1 MSTAVPI
8 TGSTPAPA
16 RPGVPSRTADRVGR
30 GLLVLDALAALAAF
44 AGGLAAIA
52 TAPPDLLVV
61 EGWRTFGYL
70 VFVGLWTMLVLRPRG
85 APGVWELVFLHKV
98 AMVVFTLAVLDA
110 PGAVTALGV
119 DAVLVVTTAV
129 AYVLTRGWLSW
140 RPAASPHRV

>member
-1 MSTAVPI
+1 MSTAVPG
-8 TGSTPAPA
+8 TAPATAPA
-16 RPGVPSRTADRVGR
+16 RPDAPGRTADRVGR

-44 AGGLAAIA
+44 AGGLAAVA

-85 APGVWELVFLHKV
+85 APGVWELVFLHKI
-98 AMVVFTLAVLDA
+98 AMVVFALVVLDA

-119 DAVLVVTTAV
+119 DAVLIVTTAV

-140 RPAASPHRV
+140 RGTRTPHPV